1 MTARCPTCD
10 RDGCP
15 RLALVAARTNAW
27 DPRWYAAIEDCKIN
41 GVDWRARALAA
52 ERDSFERARV
62 TAAIGGV
69 HASDLPAFARTVAD
83 HAAKWA
89 KVAPLI
95 ERLRAARDAIDL
107 GVGGRDRFCVAA
119 LAILAA
125 TEATP

>member
-52 ERDSFERARV
+52 ERDSFELARV

-69 HASDLPAFARTVAD
+69 HTSDLPAFARTVAD

-95 ERLRAARDAIDL
+95 DAMRDCSINDGDDPQELELLR
-107 GVGGRDRFCVAA
+107 V
-119 LAILAA
+119 AILAA